1 MYVLN
6 NVCNRKGGW
15 PIESDTI
22 FLCSYL
28 YDESHEVYTMQPTL
42 LQCPHVDNVPRCRP
56 MTKLRF
62 GHVSNK
68 LTNSSLT
75 FKLGAKQ
82 RETK

>member
-1 MYVLN
+1 MQH
-6 NVCNRKGGW
+6 KGGQT
-15 PIESDTI
+15 IESDTI
-22 FLCSYL
+22 SPCSDL

-42 LQCPHVDNVPRCRP
+42 LQCPHTDNVPCFRP

-75 FKLGAKQ
+75 FKLGAK
-82 RETK
+82 